1 MSDQWI
7 FHANGKLLITG
18 EYLVLEGARGLA
30 LPLIKG
36 QHMQVNTLAGKILR
50 WEAFSP
56 GGLWFEATFSLPD
69 LNIISTSDLAL
80 AEKLHE
86 ILSEVFCD
94 FLFQKNQGFHI
105 ITRLDFNPL
114 HGFGSSAT
122 LVSLLAQWIGLDAF
136 KLHHKLFGGSGYDIA
151 CATASGPIVYSIK
164 NQHPL
169 ITPTHFFPSFH
180 QQIYFVYLGNKQQS
194 SREIARFKKQSKF
207 KPTDIEHVNSLTE
220 AVCHATNLDEMEF
233 ALMEHEALLSVIL
246 KKPVIKQER
255 FKNFQG
261 VVKSL
266 GAWGGDF
273 VMATT
278 RKDKNSFVDEM
289 KQSGFEVVYPFA
301 ELVLSRSSKIV

>member
-1 MSDQWI
+1 MSNQWI

-30 LPLIKG
+30 LPLKQG
-36 QHMQVNTLAGKILR
+36 QHMQVNTLVGEILR

-56 GGLWFEATFSLPD
+56 EGLWFEATISLPD
-69 LNIISTSDLAL
+69 LNIISTSDPAL

-86 ILSEVFCD
+86 ILSEVFSA
-94 FLFQKNQGFHI
+94 FLFQKNKGFHI
-105 ITRLDFNPL
+105 ITRLDFNPS

-151 CATASGPIVYSIK
+151 CATAFGPIIYSIE
-164 NQHPL
+164 NEHPL
-169 ITPTHFFPSFH
+169 ITPTHFFPPFH
-180 QQIYFVYLGNKQQS
+180 QQLYFVYLGNKQHS
-194 SREIARFKKQSKF
+194 SREIARFKEQSKF
-207 KPTDIEHVNSLTE
+207 KQTDIEHVNSLTE
-220 AVCHATNLDEMEF
+220 AVCHATNLDELEL

-255 FKNFQG
+255 FKNYQG

-278 RKDKNSFVDEM
+278 RKDRNSFVDEM